1 MFQAVVFDIGETLVG
16 YDKPLSWS
24 GLYRPALEYIAEE
37 CKFNFTESD
46 YQCAIE
52 ILTKYNT
59 RINPREYEVSSTQI
73 FEEIVSSLNLL
84 VKNIDD
90 MIYRFFSYFRRE
102 SFVYPEVEGVLIQL
116 SARGIKIGTLSDVA
130 YGMDNEYVFQD
141 IETLKKYIDYPLT
154 SNDVGYRKPCT
165 QGLELLARKMKIDI
179 SECVFVGD
187 EEKDMVCANAAGA
200 YSVLINRG
208 METKE
213 YGQKAEV
220 SSLHEVLDIVGS
232 GRENI

>member
-37 CKFNFTESD
+37 CKFNFTEND
-46 YQCAIE
+46 YQYAID
-52 ILTKYNT
+52 ILAKYNT

-73 FEEIVSSLNLL
+73 FEEIVFSLNLP

-90 MIYRFFSYFRRE
+90 MINQFFTFFRRE

-116 SARGIKIGTLSDVA
+116 LARGIKIGTLS
-130 YGMDNEYVFQD
+130 
-141 IETLKKYIDYPLT
+141 
-154 SNDVGYRKPCT
+154 
-165 QGLELLARKMKIDI
+165 
-179 SECVFVGD
+179 GD

-220 SSLHEVLDIVGS
+220 SSLHEVLDIIDS
-232 GRENI
+232 GRESI